1 MDNITLSEI
10 PVPTFVPG
18 WTDPNSILIPYCKLG
33 QTDMI
38 VSLFGLGA
46 AHIGQ
51 KLDTDDVD
59 SVIYRQ
65 KVIETAIQSG
75 INLIDTSPFYGMG
88 KSEMIVGQV
97 CFFIYNLI

>member
-1 MDNITLSEI
+1 MDNITLSKI
-10 PVPTFVPG
+10 SVSVPTFVPG
-18 WTDPNSILIPYCKLG
+18 WTDPNSILIPYRKLAA
-33 QTDMI
+33 TDMI

-51 KLDTDDVD
+51 SLDTGDAD
-59 SVIYRQ
+59 SVIQRQ
-65 KVIETAIQSG
+65 QVIENAIQSG

-97 CFFIYNLI
+97 YI